1 MSRLGTQEAKGCN
14 NNLSSTQY

>member
-1 MSRLGTQEAKGCN
+1 MSRLGTQDAKGCN